1 VAQLLVAGTAGLVA
15 LWVVRKWRSSKGPE
29 RTAKAGAVVTTIG
42 RLLLAVPIVWA
53 VAAMSKG
60 CEDEPTGPSAPVTPD
75 GVGPA
80 AGTGADGGP
89 DAGTDGDDG
98 QPERMTCGSW
108 REEDCPPYPSV
119 LVPGD
124 GTP

>member
-1 VAQLLVAGTAGLVA
+1 MAQLFVACTAAIVA
-15 LWVVRKWRSSKGPE
+15 LWVVRKWRSSKAPESKGPE

-53 VAAMSKG
+53 VAAMAEG

-80 AGTGADGGP
+80 
-89 DAGTDGDDG
+89 AGTDGDDG

-119 LVPGD
+119 LVPGA

>member
-1 VAQLLVAGTAGLVA
+1 VAQLLVAGAIGLVA
-15 LWVVRKWRSSKGPE
+15 LWVVGKWRSSKGPE
-29 RTAKAGAVVTTIG
+29 RTAKAGAVVATIG

-53 VAAMSKG
+53 VAAMAEG
-60 CEDEPTGPSAPVTPD
+60 CEDEPTAPSAPATPD
-75 GVGPA
+75 G
-80 AGTGADGGP
+80 AGEGEER
-89 DAGTDGDDG
+89 
-98 QPERMTCGSW
+98 PEHVTCGSW